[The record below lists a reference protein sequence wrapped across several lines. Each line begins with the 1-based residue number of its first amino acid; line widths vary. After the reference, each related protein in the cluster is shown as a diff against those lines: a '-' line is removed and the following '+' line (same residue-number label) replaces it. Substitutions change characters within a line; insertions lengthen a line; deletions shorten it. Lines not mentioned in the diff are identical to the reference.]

1 MISWLLTIV
10 PRPFNGEITVFS
22 TNGAKKTVYLLKEL
36 KVNFIK
42 ILKLAM

>member
-1 MISWLLTIV
+1 MISWLLTRV